1 MKKSTFQ
8 IPKMDC
14 PSEEQLIRMKLEP
27 LKCIDTL
34 QFDIPSRK
42 LHVYYNQ
49 GIDLIQSSLTELNL
63 GAELIGTEIASP
75 APPTDHK
82 MESRLLWQVLG
93 INFLFFVLEII
104 TGFISNSMGL
114 VADSLDMLAD
124 SLVYGLALFAVGGTM
139 IRKKRIAKASGYFQ
153 LILAV
158 FGLIEVIRQFIS
170 DEPTP
175 AFQTMII
182 ISLLALAGNA
192 LSLYL
197 LQKSKSEEVHMQASV
212 IFTSNDVVVNIGVI
226 VAGVL
231 VYFTASKVPD
241 LVVGTIVFILVGRGA
256 MRILKL

>member
-1 MKKSTFQ
+1 MKKTTFN

-27 LKCIDTL
+27 FKNIDTL
-34 QFDIPSRK
+34 QFDIPNRK

-49 GIDLIQSSLTELNL
+49 EIGSIQSSLAELNL
-63 GAELIGTEIASP
+63 GAELVGTETSSP
-75 APPTDHK
+75 TPPADHK

-93 INFLFFVLEII
+93 INFLFFVVEII

-139 IRKKRIAKASGYFQ
+139 IRKKRIARASGYFQ

-158 FGLIEVIRQFIS
+158 FGLIEVIRRFIS

-226 VAGVL
+226 LAGAL

-241 LVVGTIVFILVGRGA
+241 LVVGTIIFLLVSKGA
-256 MRILKL
+256 FRILKL

>member
-1 MKKSTFQ
+1 MNRTIFH

-14 PSEEQLIRMKLEP
+14 PSEEQIIRMKLESFKDISA
-27 LKCIDTL
+27 LE
-34 QFDIPSRK
+34 FDIPNRNLSIYHTEPANKILSALETLNFGTK
-42 LHVYYNQ
+42 LTN
-49 GIDLIQSSLTELNL
+49 TEV
-63 GAELIGTEIASP
+63 AELPVTK
-75 APPTDHK
+75 DHK
-82 MESRLLWQVLG
+82 VESRLLWQVLG
-93 INFLFFVLEII
+93 INFFFFVLEII
-104 TGFISNSMGL
+104 FGFISNSMGL

-124 SLVYGLALFAVGGTM
+124 SLVYGLALFAVGGTI

-158 FGLIEVIRQFIS
+158 LGLTEVIRRFIS

-197 LQKSKSEEVHMQASV
+197 LQKSKSEDVHMQASV

-226 VAGVL
+226 VAGAL
-231 VYFTASKVPD
+231 VYFTTSKVPD
-241 LVVGTIVFILVGRGA
+241 LVVGTMIFLLVSKGA
-256 MRILKL
+256 FRILKL